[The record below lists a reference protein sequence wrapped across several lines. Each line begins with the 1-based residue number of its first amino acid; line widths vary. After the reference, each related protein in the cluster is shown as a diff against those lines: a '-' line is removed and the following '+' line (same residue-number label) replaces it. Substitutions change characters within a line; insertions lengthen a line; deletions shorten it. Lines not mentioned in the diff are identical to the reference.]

1 MLYRSSKALLA
12 GDLTAAEEAATEV
25 LLLADRAF
33 DPTIWYGPALVA
45 IRAFQDRMP
54 ELIPLIEA
62 GIDHPALG
70 TSYRT
75 ALSMAYAL
83 DGRID
88 DAARILGQVAVDDF
102 GGVRR
107 NLLWMTAMVTLAETA
122 EILGDASPG
131 ERSRR
136 T

>member
-1 MLYRSSKALLA
+1 
-12 GDLTAAEEAATEV
+12 
-25 LLLADRAF
+25 
-33 DPTIWYGPALVA
+33 
-45 IRAFQDRMP
+45 MP

-122 EILGDASPG
+122 EILGDARPG